1 MPSQVWTLGSY
12 DFIAQGVPR
21 RSLSV
26 SPGWRLNPVTV
37 PLAQGVIVPGS
48 PRRNGTPLN
57 ITGVIHASTA
67 VLFRT
72 AVDTLV
78 QALNA
83 GSSQLKIWDDRYMDV
98 VASGFRIEH
107 LDGYG
112 MTAAEFIIDLFAPD
126 GVQVSTT
133 LDTSSSTTNATP
145 TVTNGGNVVVYPL
158 ITVTAPGGGLTAFTA
173 ANSTTGETFSWSGSI
188 LVGDELVIDMDGMTM
203 TEAGVSDYSGYESP
217 SRWWGLDVGANSLNL
232 TSTPTGATVTVEKR
246 DMWG

>member
-1 MPSQVWTLGSY
+1 MPSQIWTLGSY

-37 PLAQGVIVPGS
+37 PLREGVIVPSS

-57 ITGVIHASTA
+57 ITGVIHATTA
-67 VLFRT
+67 ALLRT

-98 VASGFRIEH
+98 VASGFRLEH
-107 LDGYG
+107 LDSYG
-112 MTAAEFIIDLFAPD
+112 MTAAEFIIDLFAYN

-133 LDTSSSTTNATP
+133 LDTSSNTTNATP
-145 TVTNGGNVVVYPL
+145 SVTNGGNVVVYPL
-158 ITVTAPGGGLTAFTA
+158 ITVTAPAGGLTAFTA
-173 ANSTTGETFSWSGSI
+173 TNSTTGESFVWSGSV
-188 LVGDELVIDMDGMTM
+188 LVGDNLVIDMDAMTM
-203 TEAGVSDYSGYESP
+203 TEAGISDFSGYSSP
-217 SRWWGLDVGANSLNL
+217 SRWWGLEVGANSLSL
-232 TSTPTGATVTVEKR
+232 TSTPTGATVTVKKR